1 MWQRLRPWWWPVG
14 KCLLAVVIL
23 VAIGWHFARDLP
35 VVWQRSYDPGWL
47 VAAGALFLA
56 GVAFSAFYWR
66 GLLLQVG
73 QRPTWATVVRAYYVG
88 RLGQYVPGKAVAV
101 VLRAG
106 LATGPTVKAGY
117 AALTTFYEVL
127 TTMAAGV
134 LLAGGLVLLLLP
146 DTSPAAAWRA
156 LPRLF
161 RDREIDP
168 ALLGRG
174 PLALASLG
182 LFAAIAVP
190 LLPPVFNRVVHRLS
204 LPFRDRD
211 AAPLALLEARV
222 LPEGL
227 LLTMVG
233 WALLGAS
240 TWAALRATV
249 PALPWTWDL
258 WGRVSAYMGLAYV
271 LGFAAS
277 LPSGLGVR
285 ELFLTVFLASELVRN
300 LGLSEVEA
308 GSTAFATVIVL
319 RVVWTVAEVLTAAVV
334 YWLPVPRAVAAEGG
348 VA

>member
-1 MWQRLRPWWWPVG
+1 MG
-14 KCLLAVVIL
+14 KYLLAVVIL
-23 VAIGWHFARDLP
+23 VAIGRVFARDLP
-35 VVWQRSYDPGWL
+35 VVWQRSYDLGWL
-47 VAAGALFLA
+47 AAAGALYLA

-66 GLLLQVG
+66 GLLVQVG

-101 VLRAG
+101 VLRTG
-106 LATGPTVKAGY
+106 LASGPAVKAGY

-134 LLAGGLVLLLLP
+134 LLAAGLGLVLLP
-146 DTSPAAAWRA
+146 DTSMAEAWRA
-156 LPRLF
+156 LPRLV
-161 RDREIDP
+161 RAGQIDP

-174 PLALASLG
+174 PLTLVALG

-190 LLPPVFNRVVHRLS
+190 LLPPVFNRLVHRLS
-204 LPFRDRD
+204 LPFREKD

-227 LLTMVG
+227 LLTMTG
-233 WALLGAS
+233 WAVLGAS

-249 PALPWTWDL
+249 PALPWTWGL
-258 WGRVSAYMGLAYV
+258 WGRVSAFMGLAYV

-277 LPSGLGVR
+277 LPGGLGVR
-285 ELFLTVFLASELVRN
+285 ELFLTVFLASELVRE
-300 LGLSEVEA
+300 LGLGEAEA
-308 GSTAFATVIVL
+308 GGTALAAVVVL
-319 RVVWTVAEVLTAAVV
+319 RLTWTVAELVTAAAVW
-334 YWLPVPRAVAAEGG
+334 WLPVPAAPPAGEG